1 MDAPP
6 HETRRLALPVRYTH
20 PGAGW
25 FLSRISFFVF
35 CFATLLEN
43 YGTIVVDVYCFY
55 CTTEKENSSLS
66 PENRVEKKIGE
77 KRRFW
82 YSQQIAKKE
91 LLTFINVGIY

>member
-25 FLSRISFFVF
+25 FLSRISFFFVLRRCWRITEPLLLTSTVF
-35 CFATLLEN
+35 TAPPK
-43 YGTIVVDVYCFY
+43 
-55 CTTEKENSSLS
+55 KENSSLS
-66 PENRVEKKIGE
+66 PENRGEKKKIGE